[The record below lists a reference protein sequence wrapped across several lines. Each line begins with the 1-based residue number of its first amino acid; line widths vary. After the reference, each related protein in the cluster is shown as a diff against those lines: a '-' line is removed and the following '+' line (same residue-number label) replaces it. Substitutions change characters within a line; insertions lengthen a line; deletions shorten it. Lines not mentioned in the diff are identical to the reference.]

1 LVKYSTIRKLG
12 TGNDDFGQP
21 GKPVTILLY
30 VKNLTA
36 IHHIVIVFDLR
47 FPPIFEGQ
55 GFNSQELGDRQ
66 RKNHKTR
73 DRLVALDDAHAR
85 IAPYAHHLRIVL
97 FDQVGLEKFREMCHI
112 AECQPRPI
120 RVAHVY
126 ADKFEFFE
134 HKKLYHVER
143 WIKTMDWK
151 IAFQIE
157 ACLRNDLL
165 TPHDLLFTLRDAIE
179 RVIRDHGSSASQLLC
194 TFSLELQKHRGTE
207 MPSSCLARVCAEN
220 FNKKPLQRGHILC
233 HHVIITPSRML
244 LEGPYATQSNRVI
257 RRYQEHNPAFVERFV
272 RVEFCDE
279 DRLAYRW
286 DREVDG
292 SWFVQRRV
300 GGVLH
305 DGFELAGR
313 SFEFL
318 AYSHSS
324 LREHAVWFVS
334 PFEDPFEGYVNAERI
349 RARLGDLSD
358 LLRTPSTY
366 AARIAQAFTSTDP
379 SVNIRR
385 DQWEE
390 QAELGVHTDGV
401 GTISQE
407 LADMIWEEKCRATGN
422 LRENRVKPSAYQF
435 RFLGYKGVVV
445 VDSRLDGIKM
455 RLRGSQC
462 KFPVYNEEN
471 AELEIAGSFDTPI
484 PVHLNRFVFS
494 DFSLRCAY

>member
-1 LVKYSTIRKLG
+1 MT
-12 TGNDDFGQP
+12 D
-21 GKPVTILLY
+21 
-30 VKNLTA
+30 
-36 IHHIVIVFDLR
+36 HHVVIVFDLR
-47 FPPIFEGQ
+47 VPPVFEGQ
-55 GFNSQELGDRQ
+55 SFNFQQPGDR
-66 RKNHKTR
+66 RRNNHRTR
-73 DRLVALDDAHAR
+73 DRLVALNDAHAR

-97 FDQVGLEKFREMCHI
+97 FDQVGLEKFRDMCHI
-112 AECQPRPI
+112 VECQPRPV
-120 RVAHVY
+120 RVARIY

-134 HKKLYHVER
+134 HNKLYRVKR
-143 WIKTMDWK
+143 WTETMDWK

-157 ACLRNDLL
+157 ACLRGDLL
-165 TPHDLLFTLRDAIE
+165 TAHDLLFTLRDTIE
-179 RVIRDHGSSASQLLC
+179 RVIRDYGSSASQLLR
-194 TFSLELQKHRGTE
+194 TFSLELELRKHRSTE
-207 MPSSCLARVCAEN
+207 MPSSCLERVCTEN
-220 FNKKPLQRGHILC
+220 PNIKPLQLSPGHIPC
-233 HHVIITPSRML
+233 HHVIFTPSRML
-244 LEGPYATQSNRVI
+244 LEGPFATQSNRVI
-257 RRYQEHNPAFVERFV
+257 RRYQEHNPAFVERFL

-300 GGVLH
+300 GGVLRN
-305 DGFELAGR
+305 GFELAGR

-334 PFEDPFEGYVNAERI
+334 PFEDPVEGYVNAESI
-349 RARLGDLSD
+349 RARIGDFSG
-358 LLRTPSTY
+358 LLRTPSKY

-379 SVNIRR
+379 SVKIRR

-407 LADMIWEEKCRATGN
+407 LADKIWEEKCRTTGN

-455 RLRGSQC
+455 RLRGTQC
-462 KFPVYNEEN
+462 KFPVFNEED
-471 AELEIAGSFDTPI
+471 AEFEIAGSFDTPI

-494 DFSLRCAY
+494 DLSLRLRLLTHGVDPLGP

>member
-1 LVKYSTIRKLG
+1 MTTDY
-12 TGNDDFGQP
+12 
-21 GKPVTILLY
+21 
-30 VKNLTA
+30 
-36 IHHIVIVFDLR
+36 HIVIVFDLR
-47 FPPIFEGQ
+47 VPPVFEGQ
-55 GFNSQELGDRQ
+55 GFNSQEPGDRQ
-66 RKNHKTR
+66 RNSHRTR
-73 DRLVALDDAHAR
+73 DRLIALNDAHAR

-97 FDQVGLEKFREMCHI
+97 FDRVGLETFREICHI
-112 AECQPRPI
+112 VECQPRPI
-120 RVAHVY
+120 RVARVC

-134 HKKLYHVER
+134 RNKLYHVER

-157 ACLRNDLL
+157 ASLRGDLL

-179 RVIRDHGSSASQLLC
+179 HVIRDHGSSASQLLR
-194 TFSLELQKHRGTE
+194 TFSLELQKHRGTG
-207 MPSSCLARVCAEN
+207 MPSPCLERVRAEN
-220 FNKKPLQRGHILC
+220 PPNIKPLQLSPGHILC

-244 LEGPYATQSNRVI
+244 LEGPYAMQSNRVI
-257 RRYQEHNPAFVERFV
+257 RRYQEHNSSFVENFI

-292 SWFVQRRV
+292 SRFVQRRV
-300 GGVLH
+300 GGVLRH
-305 DGFELAGR
+305 GFELAGR

-334 PFEDPFEGYVNAERI
+334 PFEDPVEGYVNAESI
-349 RARLGDLSD
+349 LARLGDFSD
-358 LLRTPSTY
+358 LLHTPSKY

-379 SVNIRR
+379 SVRIQR

-407 LADMIWEEKCRATGN
+407 LADKIWEEKCRATGN

-462 KFPVYNEEN
+462 KFPVFDEED
-471 AELEIAGSFDTPI
+471 AEFEIAGSFDTPI
-484 PVHLNRFVFS
+484 PVHLNRYVFS
-494 DFSLRCAY
+494 DLSIRCAY